1 MTATVLEPTGDAA
14 MDTTDVMPEDGAQAG
29 RRAAGESTGPSEV
42 RAAASAG
49 TASSAE
55 TPTAAT
61 APTAEPTPK
70 PVPLRRNRNFN
81 LLWGGAVSALLG
93 LSTADIAYPL
103 VILALT
109 GSPLKAGLFATV
121 QLIASVL
128 ATLPVGQLMDRKDRR
143 QLLLLSESVRVVAAG
158 SVAVAYFLGA
168 LTFWHLLLTA
178 AALGAIQPFAGAR
191 TLLLRQVVAPE
202 QIPAALT
209 AEQVRQQGCELAG
222 PPLGGA
228 LFGIS
233 RALPF
238 LFAMAA
244 GLLSLLTVVLLK
256 LPKSVTLAADQAD
269 AAAGTDTDTNAD
281 TERGGALLG
290 LKTIMRDPVMRATTL
305 ALCLVNTAGYPV
317 FLSLVVRMHQQHAAS
332 GTTGLV
338 VGAMALGGLAGT
350 ALVKPLHK
358 VMRPGWLLIVA
369 CLVFTVANFGMTF
382 VGAPAADAAFL
393 ALSGAV
399 IPSAVVMVNVLI
411 LQAVPDEERGR
422 TAAALNMFLLIG
434 MPAGMLVASA
444 ALQWF
449 SPTGTLLGLSLLMT
463 VAVLYSVSQKAL
475 RAAQWPD
482 AR

>member
-1 MTATVLEPTGDAA
+1 MTATLDALDALDAPPEP
-14 MDTTDVMPEDGAQAG
+14 VQPEPVQPEPVANPD
-29 RRAAGESTGPSEV
+29 
-42 RAAASAG
+42 
-49 TASSAE
+49 
-55 TPTAAT
+55 TAAT
-61 APTAEPTPK
+61 AAPL
-70 PVPLRRNRNFN
+70 PLRRNRNFN

-143 QLLLLSESVRVVAAG
+143 RMLLLSESVRAVAAG
-158 SVAVAYFLGA
+158 SVAAAYFLGA

-202 QIPAALT
+202 QLQAALT
-209 AEQVRQQGCELAG
+209 ADQVRQQGCELAG

-228 LFGIS
+228 MFGIS

-238 LFAMAA
+238 LFAMAT
-244 GLLSLLTVVLLK
+244 GLISLLTVVLLK
-256 LPKSVTLAADQAD
+256 LPKAEQISDTAD
-269 AAAGTDTDTNAD
+269 AAAATATTDAAPKNPH
-281 TERGGALLG
+281 GGALLG
-290 LKTIMRDPVMRATTL
+290 LKTILRDPVMRATAL

-317 FLSLVVRMHQQHAAS
+317 FLSLVVRMQHHHAGS

-358 VMRPGWLLIVA
+358 VMRPGWLLIAA
-369 CLVFTVANFGMTF
+369 CLTFALTDFGMTF
-382 VGAPAADAAFL
+382 VDAPAADAAFL
-393 ALSGAV
+393 AAGGAV

-411 LQAVPDEERGR
+411 LQAVPDEQRGR
-422 TAAALNMFLLIG
+422 TAAALEMFLLVG

-449 SPTGTLLGLSLLMT
+449 SPTATLLGLSLLMS
-463 VAVLYSVSQKAL
+463 VAMLYAVSQKAL

-482 AR
+482 AQGS

>member
-1 MTATVLEPTGDAA
+1 MTATVLEASGDTAMEATTERFGPVEAATGS
-14 MDTTDVMPEDGAQAG
+14 
-29 RRAAGESTGPSEV
+29 AAGTP
-42 RAAASAG
+42 AAA
-49 TASSAE
+49 
-55 TPTAAT
+55 PV
-61 APTAEPTPK
+61 
-70 PVPLRRNRNFN
+70 VPLRRNRNFN

-103 VILALT
+103 VILAMT

-143 QLLLLSESVRVVAAG
+143 RMLLLSESVRVAAAG
-158 SVAVAYFLGA
+158 SVAAAYFLGA

-222 PPLGGA
+222 PSLGGA
-228 LFGIS
+228 MFGIS

-238 LFAMAA
+238 LFATVT
-244 GLLSLLTVVLLK
+244 GLVSLLTVVLLK
-256 LPKSVTLAADQAD
+256 LPKSVTPAAENAGKAEAADRPESSHD
-269 AAAGTDTDTNAD
+269 
-281 TERGGALLG
+281 GALLG

-317 FLSLVVRMHQQHAAS
+317 FLSLVVRMHQNHAAS

-338 VGAMALGGLAGT
+338 VAAMALGGLGGT

-358 VMRPGWLLIVA
+358 VLRPGWLLILA
-369 CLVFTVANFGMTF
+369 CLVFALTNFGMTF
-382 VGAPAADAAFL
+382 FAAPVADAVFL
-393 ALSGAV
+393 ALGGAV

-411 LQAVPDEERGR
+411 LQAVPDEQRGR
-422 TAAALNMFLLIG
+422 TAAALDMFLLVG

-444 ALQWF
+444 TLQWF
-449 SPTGTLLGLSLLMT
+449 SPTATLLGLSLLTT
-463 VAVLYSVSQKAL
+463 VAVLYAVSQKAL

-482 AR
+482 AQSA

>member
-1 MTATVLEPTGDAA
+1 MTATALEPTGDAA
-14 MDTTDVMPEDGAQAG
+14 MDDMLEEFAQA
-29 RRAAGESTGPSEV
+29 
-42 RAAASAG
+42 
-49 TASSAE
+49 TASTLPTGTTETTAGAE
-55 TPTAAT
+55 LTAADS
-61 APTAEPTPK
+61 AKPAAVSAEPTRPTAK
-70 PVPLRRNRNFN
+70 PLPLRRNRNFN
-81 LLWGGAVSALLG
+81 LLWGGAVTALLG

-103 VILALT
+103 VILAMT
-109 GSPLKAGLFATV
+109 GSPLRAGLFATV
-121 QLIASVL
+121 QLISSVL
-128 ATLPVGQLMDRKDRR
+128 ATLPVGHLMDRVDRR
-143 QLLLLSESVRVVAAG
+143 RLLLLSEAVRTVAAG
-158 SVAVAYFLGA
+158 SVAVAYFLGT

-191 TLLLRQVVAPE
+191 TLLIRQVVAPE
-202 QIPAALT
+202 QVPAALT

-238 LFAMAA
+238 LFAAFT
-244 GLLSLLTVVLLK
+244 GVLSLLTVVFLK
-256 LPKSVTLAADQAD
+256 LPKSITTAGSAD
-269 AAAGTDTDTNAD
+269 AAESESEGA
-281 TERGGALLG
+281 GGAGGGKADGGVLLG
-290 LKTIMRDPVMRATTL
+290 LKTIMGNPVMRATTL

-317 FLSLVVRMHQQHAAS
+317 FLSLVVRMHQNHAAS

-358 VMRPGWLLIVA
+358 VLRPGWLVIVA
-369 CLVFTVANFGMTF
+369 CLVFAVGNFGMTCF
-382 VGAPAADAAFL
+382 AAPLVDAAFL

-411 LQAVPDEERGR
+411 LQAVPDEQRGR
-422 TAAALNMFLLIG
+422 TAAALDMFLLIG

-449 SPTGTLLGLSLLMT
+449 SPTATLLGLSLLMT
-463 VAVLYSVSQKAL
+463 VAMLYAASQKAL
-475 RAAQWPD
+475 RAAQWPR
-482 AR
+482 AQAS

>member
-14 MDTTDVMPEDGAQAG
+14 MDVMPEDSARAG
-29 RRAAGESTGPSEV
+29 GRAATATAE
-42 RAAASAG
+42 

-55 TPTAAT
+55 ASAAGATELAGSAEAST
-61 APTAEPTPK
+61 APTTATTAK
-70 PVPLRRNRNFN
+70 PIPLRRNRNFN

-143 QLLLLSESVRVVAAG
+143 RLLLVSESVRVVAAG

-202 QIPAALT
+202 QISAALT

-238 LFAMAA
+238 LFAMVA
-244 GLLSLLTVVLLK
+244 GLFSLLTVVLLK
-256 LPKSVTLAADQAD
+256 LPKSVTLAADQA
-269 AAAGTDTDTNAD
+269 AAARTNTDTD

-350 ALVKPLHK
+350 VLVKPLHK

-369 CLVFTVANFGMTF
+369 CLVFAVANFGMTF
-382 VGAPAADAAFL
+382 VGAPAMDAAFL

-411 LQAVPDEERGR
+411 LQAVPDEQRGR
-422 TAAALNMFLLIG
+422 TAAALDMFLLIG

-444 ALQWF
+444 SLQWF

-463 VAVLYSVSQKAL
+463 IAVLYSVSQKAL

-482 AR
+482 AQQG